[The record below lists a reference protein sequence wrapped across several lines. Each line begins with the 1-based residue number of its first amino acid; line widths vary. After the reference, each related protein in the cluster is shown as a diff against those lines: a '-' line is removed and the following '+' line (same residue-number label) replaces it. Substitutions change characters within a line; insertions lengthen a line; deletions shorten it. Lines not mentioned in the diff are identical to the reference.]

1 MTRRNPAYNRAV
13 FMLSVASYPQL
24 PSEAGSEVAFCG
36 RSNVG
41 KSSAINAITGI
52 GGLARVSKTPGRT
65 QQLNF
70 FRIDDERRIVDL
82 PGYGYARVPAEV
94 KRRWDQLLE
103 QYLRSR
109 RSLRGVIL
117 LMDIRHPLT
126 DFDRQM
132 LAWCQLAAMPVHI
145 LLTKA
150 DKLGRG
156 AINTTIAQV
165 SEALKTEFDLPVGV
179 SGVGGVTLQAFSAAK
194 RTGIDDVHTVLDR
207 WLGFEQA
214 KKTPVR
220 PREEG

>member
-1 MTRRNPAYNRAV
+1 MTRRNPAYNRAE
-13 FMLSVASYPQL
+13 FMLSVASYAQL
-24 PSEAGSEVAFCG
+24 PPEDGSEVAFCG

-52 GGLARVSKTPGRT
+52 GKLARVSKAPGRT

-82 PGYGYARVPAEV
+82 PGYGYARVPAEL
-94 KRRWDQLLE
+94 KRRWEQLLE
-103 QYLRSR
+103 RYLRSR

-132 LAWCQLAAMPVHI
+132 LAWCEVAAMPVHI

-156 AINTTIAQV
+156 AISKTVAQV
-165 SEALKTEFDLPVGV
+165 TKALKDELGLPVGV
-179 SGVGGVTLQAFSAAK
+179 AGQAGISIQPFSAAK
-194 RTGIDDVHTVLDR
+194 QTGIEDVHAVLDR
-207 WLGFEQA
+207 WLGVGPA
-214 KKTPVR
+214 KKNP
-220 PREEG
+220 GLS

>member
-1 MTRRNPAYNRAV
+1 MTRRNPAYHRAE
-13 FMLSVASYPQL
+13 FMLSVASHRQL
-24 PSEAGSEVAFCG
+24 PPDEGYEVAFCG

-52 GGLARVSKTPGRT
+52 GGLARVSKAPGRT

-70 FRIDDERRIVDL
+70 FRIDDGRRIVDL

-94 KRRWDQLLE
+94 KKRWEQLLE
-103 QYLRSR
+103 RYLRSR

-132 LAWCQLAAMPVHI
+132 LTWCRMAAMPVHI

-156 AINTTIAQV
+156 AISATLAQV
-165 SEALKTEFDLPVGV
+165 RKSLKADVSLQMTAAGAEPV
-179 SGVGGVTLQAFSAAK
+179 SLQAFSSAK
-194 RTGIDDVHTVLDR
+194 QAGIEDVHAVLDR
-207 WLGFEQA
+207 WMGFEQT
-214 KKTPVR
+214 KKTPVHL
-220 PREEG
+220 REEG